1 MLGALACSDSLH
13 PGHILHKL
21 STAQTGLLLLTIGAV
36 IDSSSG
42 LFTRLI
48 TADNFTVASGRS
60 LAAFAC
66 LICALAI
73 RERGRIWP
81 SFAGIGK
88 AGIAFA
94 LLNGAGMVMT
104 ILSLRHTSVANFF
117 MISATAPFV
126 AGLLGWL
133 ILRERLDRA
142 TALAALAGFAGIAIM
157 MTGKTTANGQ
167 FGDLLAL
174 ACVLTYSAIVLLTR
188 GARFDILPVIALT
201 CLVSGLMPLPWADFA
216 SLTLPDASILFLFG
230 AVQIAIGNLFI
241 FAAASRIP
249 PAQSGLLGVF
259 NAALA
264 PLWVFLA
271 LGDVPATAS
280 LIGGGIVLAA
290 AIAHLGYTL
299 SRPQH
304 P

>member
-1 MLGALACSDSLH
+1 MY
-13 PGHILHKL
+13 KL

-48 TADNFTVASGRS
+48 SADSFTVASGRS
-60 LAAFAC
+60 LSAFFC
-66 LICALAI
+66 LIIALAI
-73 RERGRIWP
+73 RDRGRIWP
-81 SFAGIGK
+81 SLTGIGK
-88 AGIAFA
+88 AGLAFV
-94 LLNGAGMVMT
+94 LLNASGMVMT

-133 ILRERLDRA
+133 ILKEKLDWA
-142 TALAALAGFAGIAIM
+142 TGLAAAAGFAGIAIM

-167 FGDLLAL
+167 IGDLLAL

-201 CLVSGLMPLPWADFA
+201 CLASGLMPLPFADFA
-216 SLTLPDASILFLFG
+216 SLSLQDASTLFLFG

-241 FAAASRIP
+241 FAAASRVP

-264 PLWVFLA
+264 PLWVFFA
-271 LGDVPATAS
+271 LGDVPAQAS

-290 AIAHLGYTL
+290 AIAHLAYAL
-299 SRPQH
+299 ARNPRKDAS
-304 P
+304 